1 MLQEKYLFE
10 DQPLEEMIV
19 PIDGVTLAVESGGEL
34 IFGRLELPAV
44 QNKEERTP
52 LLLMMHGHPGI
63 SRNIDLAMALR
74 RAGIATCY
82 FSYRGIWGSRGDYTF
97 SHVIEDT
104 QAMFAYL
111 QAHADEWRLDPKRFY
126 VLGHS
131 MGGFSVMNCL
141 AQGMPARGAI
151 LMAPCNTGFLA
162 ESQNEVYK
170 GLTDPAAC
178 MYFTLRHDMVLRED
192 AEQHQEEWKFENL
205 AEKIDPDLPIHFIV
219 AIHDDITPPAEHIAK
234 AYKIMEN
241 RGMKVSHTLINDSHS
256 FPAARNAVALDIFR
270 AIEKM
275 EQ

>member
-19 PIDGVTLAVESGGEL
+19 PIDGVTLAVESGGSL

-44 QNKEERTP
+44 QSKEERTP

-74 RAGIATCY
+74 RAGIAVCY
-82 FSYRGIWGSRGDYTF
+82 FSYRGIWGSQGDYTF
-97 SHVIEDT
+97 SHIIEDT

-111 QAHADEWRLDPKRFY
+111 QVHAEEWRLNPKRFY

-151 LMAPCNTGFLA
+151 LMAPCNMGYLYDAGNPIYQGTVDA
-162 ESQNEVYK
+162 KVSI
-170 GLTDPAAC
+170 
-178 MYFTLRHDMVLRED
+178 YFTLAHEFSLRDDVEAHHD
-192 AEQHQEEWKFENL
+192 EWHFEKL
-205 AEKIDPDLPIHFIV
+205 AGKIRPDLPVHYIV
-219 AIHDDITPPAEHIAK
+219 ATQDDITPPAEHIAG
-234 AYKIMEN
+234 AYRVMEE

-256 FPAARNAVALDIFR
+256 FPATRNAVALDIFR

>member
-19 PIDGVTLAVESGGEL
+19 PIESVTFAVKSGDGL

-44 QNKEERTP
+44 RSREERTP

-74 RAGIATCY
+74 RTGMAVAY

-104 QAMFAYL
+104 RTIFAYL
-111 QAHADEWRLDPKRFY
+111 QEHAEEWRLDPERFY
-126 VLGHS
+126 MLGHS
-131 MGGFSVMNCL
+131 MGGFATMNCL
-141 AQGMPARGAI
+141 AQGVPARGAI
-151 LMAPCNTGFLA
+151 LMAPCDMAHLA
-162 ESQNEVYK
+162 NIKNDVYK
-170 GLTDPAAC
+170 ELTDAETSV
-178 MYFTLRHDMVLRED
+178 YFTLAHELVLKED
-192 AEQHQEEWKFENL
+192 AEQHKEEWNFAKL
-205 AEKIDPDLPIHFIV
+205 AGEICRDLPIHFIV
-219 AIHDDITPPAEHIAK
+219 ALHDDVTPPAEHVAP
-234 AYKIMEN
+234 AYKVMEE

-256 FPAARNAVALDIFR
+256 FPAARNALVLDIFR
-270 AIEKM
+270 AIVRM